1 MAANLAWALLASALD
16 ASEAMALLALPEQSE
31 QLAAKM
37 MPLLEQR
44 EREVFAILH

>member
-1 MAANLAWALLASALD
+1 MAASLAWALLASALD
-16 ASEAMALLALPEQSE
+16 APEAMALLARPTQSE
-31 QLAAKM
+31 QLAAKK